1 MKTMHSLP
9 WNLHSYKGSGGIYVE
24 FFAPTSSTWPSLATA
39 PITLS
44 GVAMFCSKNSRSTF
58 GEICHFIDHYINL
71 SGHCGNCW
79 GKGML
84 NLSHSDRS
92 FLVHSPRFA
101 MSGSNCPHHSKVNL
115 LHFSIAVQDSAVFH
129 LLQHDA
135 QVRLSTATRGHSCR
149 FRPKGSLN
157 VAGSHGMFVMSDHAE

>member
-1 MKTMHSLP
+1 MIIPNIWENKNVPNHQPEIHRFMDRPVSSVWWYIAFCPMISPIKL
-9 WNLHSYKGSGGIYVE
+9 WVNLICVGDI
-24 FFAPTSSTWPSLATA
+24 PCSSTKPHL
-39 PITLS
+39 
-44 GVAMFCSKNSRSTF
+44 
-58 GEICHFIDHYINL
+58 
-71 SGHCGNCW
+71 
-79 GKGML
+79 
-84 NLSHSDRS
+84 
-92 FLVHSPRFA
+92 
-101 MSGSNCPHHSKVNL
+101 SGSNCPHHSKVNL

>member
-1 MKTMHSLP
+1 MFCSLPVRNSRHCWPLKQSLVGQETEPSKMKTMHSLP

-101 MSGSNCPHHSKVNL
+101 RESCVRWHQSHQSPFPLKIVRSG
-115 LHFSIAVQDSAVFH
+115 DSAP
-129 LLQHDA
+129 
-135 QVRLSTATRGHSCR
+135 HS
-149 FRPKGSLN
+149 G
-157 VAGSHGMFVMSDHAE
+157 